1 MLSLRI
7 EANFRIRKIMKKT
20 IIHTHTHTP
29 IYLFDIFLL
38 RLKTISDSK
47 YVSNEAEKIKMKKA
61 KNKLKIHE
69 INIELKF

>member
-7 EANFRIRKIMKKT
+7 ETNFQIRKIMKKNNY
-20 IIHTHTHTP
+20 THTH

>member
-7 EANFRIRKIMKKT
+7 EANFRIRKIMKKKT
-20 IIHTHTHTP
+20 IIHTHTH